1 MAVTDDQYQ
10 RLLNRLAVLENSFND
25 VAIAL
30 ENFITRSQY
39 NQLHA
44 LLETENDD
52 ISNRIDELND
62 RVTMIENEPLT

>member
-25 VAIAL
+25 VVIAL